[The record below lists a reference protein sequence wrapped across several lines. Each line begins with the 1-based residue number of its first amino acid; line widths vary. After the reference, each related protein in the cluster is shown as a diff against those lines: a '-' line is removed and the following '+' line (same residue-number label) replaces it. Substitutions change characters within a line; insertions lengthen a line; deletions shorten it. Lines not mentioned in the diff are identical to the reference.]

1 VPSRVLTRGQS
12 PLFKATKDKFRLA
25 FRKEEYK
32 DDINN
37 LKEWIGELKR
47 IRKLARAMQK
57 SSAFRSK
64 EVKKEK
70 EVAETEH
77 LIEPEF
83 AAVKEHGRMRHLSTA
98 CQSVLQ
104 QWTCKNQSHL
114 HHGGK
119 LFLRHTSQRNVVLLI
134 ESSGRNGAATLR

>member
-1 VPSRVLTRGQS
+1 M
-12 PLFKATKDKFRLA
+12 A

-37 LKEWIGELKR
+37 LKEWIAELKR

-57 SSAFRSK
+57 SSASRSK

-70 EVAETEH
+70 EVAGTEDQT
-77 LIEPEF
+77 EPEF
-83 AAVKEHGRMRHLSTA
+83 AAVKEYGRMKHLSTV
-98 CQSVLQ
+98 CQSALQ

-114 HHGGK
+114 HHAGR
-119 LFLRHTSQRNVVLLI
+119 LFLRHTSQRHIVLLI